1 MKWKLYRGIQ
11 EKQDKSK
18 EVRCDMQDIKE
29 FINKKGIILDEV
41 DGILSETPDEEIKY
55 DLDEKKDGDE

>member
-1 MKWKLYRGIQ
+1 
-11 EKQDKSK
+11 
-18 EVRCDMQDIKE
+18 MQDIKE

-55 DLDEKKDGDE
+55 DLDEKKDQRVYQ